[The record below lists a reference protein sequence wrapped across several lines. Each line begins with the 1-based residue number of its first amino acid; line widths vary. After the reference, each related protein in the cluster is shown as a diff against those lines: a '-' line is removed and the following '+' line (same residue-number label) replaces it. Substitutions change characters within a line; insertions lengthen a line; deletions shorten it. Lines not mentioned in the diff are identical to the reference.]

1 LAALGPIPINKQRTA
16 SEAVDMRILKV
27 GIVAALLASPAYA
40 DRRKADACAA
50 DLSAD
55 SKAIYAAAVGKMRRG
70 ADNEAVVTA
79 ITLSRVSSGRLNP
92 LTARQTAEAAGD
104 CLKKL
109 AD

>member
-1 LAALGPIPINKQRTA
+1 MKEIH
-16 SEAVDMRILKV
+16 MRALKV

-40 DRRKADACAA
+40 DRKKADACAA
-50 DLSAD
+50 GLSPD

-79 ITLSRVSSGRLNP
+79 ITLSKVSSGRLSP
-92 LTARQTAEAAGD
+92 LTAKKTAEAAGD
-104 CLKKL
+104 CLKIL